1 MLNSNNNTILVINVR
16 SEQLQGQLQKENS
29 EITAAAATEM
39 HKANH
44 SEETE

>member
-1 MLNSNNNTILVINVR
+1 VLNSNNNTILVINVR

-29 EITAAAATEM
+29 EITAATEM